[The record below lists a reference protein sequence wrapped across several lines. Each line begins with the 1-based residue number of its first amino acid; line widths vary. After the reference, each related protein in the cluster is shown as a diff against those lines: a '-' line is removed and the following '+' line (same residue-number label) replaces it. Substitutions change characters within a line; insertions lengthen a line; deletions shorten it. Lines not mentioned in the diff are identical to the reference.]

1 MRKRSA
7 KNGVRS
13 EQNCGIGLTGGGDC
27 AGIADFLSA
36 LALGLKPS
44 LKMFGIKNAGAGLSV
59 SPDEFGDQLILID
72 KSLAK
77 KFKGQSSTPLGSSRV
92 NALKEFPE
100 NVFANIKPYGFLY
113 GTGGDDHLGMLA
125 AISAKFPK
133 KVIVG
138 TFKSV
143 DGDGCIGGKP
153 AQMLGF
159 RTAMERYR
167 QDFWA
172 IVQNGHTHGQ
182 VHVVEFFGRKSGKLT
197 FESARKY
204 PKDFAGLPSEE
215 KRKIKSFRES
225 VMILVPEKPVSLK
238 KIVSEAV
245 RIKNAQ
251 GSVVIA
257 VAEGFLPPELASEM
271 KRLAADG
278 ALKKQWLA
286 RELNPLKISSLVR
299 DGDLA
304 LALKD
309 PGLAAHF
316 AETVWNSK
324 LDAFGNVVSLS
335 GIRHFIISALREL
348 GGMKKV
354 NELIRNYEARGATP
368 CKYDSVMGEKIGKV
382 AAGLI
387 NKGVFGGKA
396 VVGEEGGSGGRAVLG
411 GKAVV
416 YFEGMNPLK
425 VAPAV
430 VPLVNVT
437 NKNTLNNTDLYGN
450 EMLRKNGVFF

>member
-1 MRKRSA
+1 MRKRLT
-7 KNGVRS
+7 KKS

-36 LALGLKPS
+36 LALGLKPG
-44 LKMFGIKNAGAGLSV
+44 LKMFGVKNAGAGLSV
-59 SPDEFGDQLILID
+59 SPEKFKDQLVLVD
-72 KSLAK
+72 GSLAK
-77 KFKGQSSTPLGSSRV
+77 DFKGQSSTPLGSSRV
-92 NALKEFPE
+92 NAVKDFPE
-100 NVFANIKPYGFLY
+100 NVFANVEPYGFLY

-125 AISAKFPK
+125 AISAKFPEK
-133 KVIVG
+133 IVVG

-197 FESARKY
+197 FESVRKY
-204 PKDFAGLPSEE
+204 PKDFDNLPAEE

-238 KIVSEAV
+238 RVVDGAV
-245 RIKNAQ
+245 RIMDAQ

-278 ALKKQWLA
+278 GLRAKWLA
-286 RELNPLKISSLVR
+286 RELNPLKIPDLVR
-299 DGDLA
+299 DKGLA
-304 LALKD
+304 LVLRD
-309 PGLAAHF
+309 PGIASHF
-316 AETVWNSK
+316 AETV
-324 LDAFGNVVSLS
+324 
-335 GIRHFIISALREL
+335 E
-348 GGMKKV
+348 
-354 NELIRNYEARGATP
+354 
-368 CKYDSVMGEKIGKV
+368 
-382 AAGLI
+382 
-387 NKGVFGGKA
+387 
-396 VVGEEGGSGGRAVLG
+396 
-411 GKAVV
+411 
-416 YFEGMNPLK
+416 
-425 VAPAV
+425 
-430 VPLVNVT
+430 
-437 NKNTLNNTDLYGN
+437 
-450 EMLRKNGVFF
+450 